1 MDTSYPVQDSFYTES
16 QLYEEYGG
24 RAVWVFA
31 AGGAALLLFAAGGAA
46 LLLFVLGLVI
56 LTAGAGYNRRDEELH
71 LMAFDHWKT
80 EISACLIFLA
90 WFVPVILVGTNIS
103 VSSVVSYDEYGNM
116 IQDRRKPDRTVYFD
130 MEYDHDRFCW
140 HSIHV
145 HCS

>member
-1 MDTSYPVQDSFYTES
+1 M
-16 QLYEEYGG
+16 
-24 RAVWVFA
+24 WV
-31 AGGAALLLFAAGGAA
+31 FAAGGAA

-116 IQDRRKPDRTVYFD
+116 IQTGGSQIGPYISTGNMIMIGLLALYTCALFLTGYLSLVRRIKAKFCGRTV
-130 MEYDHDRFCW
+130 
-140 HSIHV
+140 
-145 HCS
+145 